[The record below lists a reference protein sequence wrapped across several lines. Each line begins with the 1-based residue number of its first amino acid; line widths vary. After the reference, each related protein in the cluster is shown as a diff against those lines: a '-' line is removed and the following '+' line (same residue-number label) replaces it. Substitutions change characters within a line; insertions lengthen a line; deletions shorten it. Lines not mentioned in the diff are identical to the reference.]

1 MLSITVLIPTY
12 RRIADLER
20 CLEAL
25 KRQERAPDE
34 VLVTVRDIDT
44 ETWTFLREYHTQP
57 LNLKILKVEV
67 PGVIAAMN
75 LALSSFTS
83 DIIASTD
90 DDASPHPDWLL
101 RMEEWFL
108 SDPKIGGVG
117 GRDWQY
123 VGDRIKEPGEREIV
137 GQVQWFGRVI
147 GNHHL
152 GVGEAQE
159 VDVLKGV
166 NMAFRRSAIG
176 DLTFDERLQGSGA
189 QVHFE
194 LAFTLK
200 LRRQGW
206 KLIYD
211 PKVAVDHYPAQRF
224 DEDGRDQFNPIAQCN
239 TVHNETLALLD
250 YLSGIQQ
257 PVFLLWSILIG
268 TRGSMGLLQWLRFVM
283 SDRTSSGENLRST
296 LRGRWAGWQTW
307 KRLKSSPNFKVPVGA
322 TK

>member
-12 RRIADLER
+12 RRTVDLER

-25 KRQERAPDE
+25 KQQERSPDE
-34 VLVTVRDIDT
+34 ILVTVRDIDA
-44 ETWTFLREYHTQP
+44 ETWSFLNHYDAKP
-57 LNLKILKVEV
+57 LNLKVLKVES

-75 LALSSFTS
+75 MGLSSCTS
-83 DIIASTD
+83 DVIASTD

-101 RMEEWFL
+101 RMEKWFL
-108 SDPKIGGVG
+108 SDSKIGGVG

-123 VGDRIKEPGEREIV
+123 VGDRIKELGEREIV

-152 GVGEAQE
+152 GGGDAQE

-166 NMAFRRSAIG
+166 NMAFRREAIG
-176 DLTFDERLQGSGA
+176 KLIFDERLQGSGA

-194 LAFTLK
+194 LAFTLR
-200 LRRQGW
+200 LRQQGW

-257 PVFLLWSILIG
+257 PVFLLWSVLIG
-268 TRGSMGLLQWLRFVM
+268 TRGAMGLLQWLRFLPG
-283 SDRTSSGENLRST
+283 DRIRST
-296 LRGRWAGWQTW
+296 QNFVSSLRGRREGWQTW
-307 KRLKSSPNFKVPVGA
+307 KTTKSIQNLQVGVS
-322 TK
+322 K

>member
-12 RRIADLER
+12 RRTADLER

-25 KRQERAPDE
+25 KCQERSPNE
-34 VLVTVRDIDT
+34 VLVTVRDIDA
-44 ETWTFLREYHTQP
+44 ETWLFLDQYNSKP
-57 LNLKILKVEV
+57 LNLKVLKVEV

-75 LALSSFTS
+75 TALSSFTS
-83 DIIASTD
+83 DVIASTD
-90 DDASPHPDWLL
+90 DDASPHPDWLI
-101 RMEEWFL
+101 RIEKWFM

-123 VGDRIKEPGEREIV
+123 VGDRIKEPGEQEIV

-152 GVGEAQE
+152 GVGNAQE

-176 DLTFDERLQGSGA
+176 NLTFDERLQGTGA

-194 LAFTLK
+194 LAFTLQ

-250 YLSGIQQ
+250 YLPFIQQ
-257 PVFLLWSILIG
+257 PIFLVWSVLIG
-268 TRGSMGLLQWLRFVM
+268 TRGSMGLLQWLRFVP
-283 SDRTSSGENLRST
+283 SDRNRST
-296 LRGRWAGWQTW
+296 QNLLSSLRGRREGWQTW
-307 KRLKSSPNFKVPVGA
+307 KSAKSSQNFKVQVGVS
-322 TK
+322 K